1 MASRKKIAYA
11 ILVALLLILVVYV
24 LVSRTPG
31 WEGGVDPA
39 EGEVQRSSSG
49 SGHDRDDVDVG
60 RSPVEVTGNEAP
72 RRGASPGG
80 APRIRS
86 ILPTDHSIKDGLE
99 AMKAKATAGDD
110 EAAVQLYVDLR
121 TCSDV
126 LTRGEEFVRSN
137 GANVPDE
144 VRNPT
149 RQTLEKEFENCKGI
163 SQEDMRNFVEW
174 LDMAAKRGDY
184 QARIMWVD
192 SFFDDK
198 DSTWMIQH
206 PDEVKEYK
214 GRAMDYLNQL
224 AGECSPDALSMLIGQ
239 YYRKGILTEKDPY
252 KAYQYSLIYDQV
264 SPGNVNSSNLP
275 DMERSLSSSQ
285 MEQARATAGKFYDR
299 HCR

>member
-1 MASRKKIAYA
+1 
-11 ILVALLLILVVYV
+11 
-24 LVSRTPG
+24 
-31 WEGGVDPA
+31 
-39 EGEVQRSSSG
+39 
-49 SGHDRDDVDVG
+49 
-60 RSPVEVTGNEAP
+60 
-72 RRGASPGG
+72 
-80 APRIRS
+80 
-86 ILPTDHSIKDGLE
+86 
-99 AMKAKATAGDD
+99 MKAKATAGDD

-126 LTRGEEFVRSN
+126 LKRGEEFVRSN

-239 YYRKGILTEKDPY
+239 YYRMGILTEKDPY

-264 SPGNVNSSNLP
+264 SPGNVNGNNLP

-285 MEQARATAGKFYDR
+285 VEQARAAAGKFYDR
-299 HCR
+299 NCR